1 MLRDGGQALFK
12 REMFGDQT
20 PAIKHCSV
28 TKRDD
33 VVLSGITQFYNVWSK
48 VRRRSNFI
56 KHHQRNCPNAK
67 MCRQHRIIHGVWSP
81 NISRLDRA
89 ERSLPW
95 HFQVWPSMIYI
106 IHRCSHLRWTFSNS
120 SSSSALIP
128 PERPTYALSCR
139 GTIFFSEWAS
149 TGKLMFFSRN
159 SFVTC
164 SPTWEGQQMRCNVSW
179 EPDRSSGGM

>member
-1 MLRDGGQALFK
+1 MVDR
-12 REMFGDQT
+12 
-20 PAIKHCSV
+20 HCSNGKCLATRHRRSNIV
-28 TKRDD
+28 QWPNMMMLYW
-33 VVLSGITQFYNVWSK
+33 VVSHMFYNVWAK
-48 VRRRSNFI
+48 VRRRSNLI
-56 KHHQRNCPNAK
+56 KHHQTNCPNAK

-95 HFQVWPSMIYI
+95 HFQVWHSMIYI

-139 GTIFFSEWAS
+139 GTIFLSEWAS